1 MPGTVRNLVLFL
13 EFEGAKVE
21 FTDEATDQV
30 FSVVGRAI
38 IVNEERVSV
47 YEFVNE
53 EAAEAEVAL
62 VSPDG
67 FSIAREQGVRHIN
80 WLGTPHFYQRGRL
93 IVIYVN
99 ENAKVRDWL
108 EAFMGPQFAG
118 GD

>member
-1 MPGTVRNLVLFL
+1 MRHLVLFL

-21 FTDEATDQV
+21 FTDEVTDHE
-30 FSVVGRAI
+30 FSVEGRTI
-38 IVNEERVSV
+38 EVNDERVSV

-53 EAAEAEVAL
+53 EAAEAEAAL

-67 FSIAREQGVRHIN
+67 LSIAGEQGIRQIN
-80 WLGTPHFYQRGRL
+80 WLGTPHVYQRGRL
-93 IVIYVN
+93 IVVYVN
-99 ENAKVRDWL
+99 GDAKVRDWL